1 MSLRAVIEQAGQTAP
16 ARLDAVALWSAELGH
31 SPISPEDRGGHHP
44 LLIPFAREP
53 GGVLGLLRWATPPED
68 HPMPVVREDVHGLHL
83 VAPSVDQL
91 LHTELATRDAEGAP
105 YDELL
110 EAANAPETLYEP
122 GMVALVGH
130 GPNAYLILR
139 VGAAPSFYEQ
149 LALRHLSRE
158 DGAAALV
165 TADRGCTAALGWGRP
180 LAFRARLLADLG
192 RMDEARDAARLSL
205 LEPTWTLGGPVEEV
219 ALLAGWR
226 PPITSRSWRVL
237 ADNEEK
243 PVLDRAAHLMDAIH
257 VEGGDWTAA
266 RPQLASFYDEA
277 GLHTLAAFVRL
288 AP

>member
-1 MSLRAVIEQAGQTAP
+1 MSLRAAIEEAGLVAP
-16 ARLDAVALWSAELGH
+16 PRLAALALWSAELGH
-31 SPISPEDRGGHHP
+31 QNMRPSERGAHHP
-44 LLIPFAREP
+44 LLIPFARGP
-53 GGVLGLLRWATPPED
+53 GGVIGLLRWATPPD
-68 HPMPVVREDVHGLHL
+68 SHPIPVVREDANGLHL

-105 YDELL
+105 LDDLL
-110 EAANAPETLYEP
+110 EASNADSTLYER
-122 GMVALVGH
+122 GMVELVGH
-130 GPNAYLILR
+130 GLNAYLILS

-149 LALRHLSRE
+149 LALRHLDRE

-205 LEPTWTLGGPVEEV
+205 LEPTWTLGGPVTEV

-226 PPITSRSWRVL
+226 PPITSRSWRLL
-237 ADNEEK
+237 ADNDDK
-243 PVLDRAAHLMDAIH
+243 SVLDRAAHLMDAVH
-257 VEGGDWTAA
+257 VEGGDWAA
-266 RPQLASFYDEA
+266 VRPQLADWYDEG
-277 GLHTLAAFVRL
+277 GLATLAAFVRI